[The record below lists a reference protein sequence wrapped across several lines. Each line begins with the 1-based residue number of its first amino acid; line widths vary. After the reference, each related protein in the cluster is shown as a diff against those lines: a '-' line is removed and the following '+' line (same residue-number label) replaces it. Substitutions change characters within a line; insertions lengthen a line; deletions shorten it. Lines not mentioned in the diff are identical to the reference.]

1 MMTILFIKSDLIK
14 SISID
19 SVKTIN
25 TNVYVNIDSPK
36 IVERV
41 ANYEKPT
48 DPRDFI
54 FHHDSNKLLTCLRT
68 FFQLA

>member
-19 SVKTIN
+19 SVKMIN

-36 IVERV
+36 IVETV

-48 DPRDFI
+48 HPGDFI
-54 FHHDSNKLLTCLRT
+54 FHHDSNKLLTCLCM
-68 FFQLA
+68 FFQLE